1 MLTII
6 IAHAIILYNQNLFA
20 TFKLFHR
27 ISFVKNNN
35 EGALI
40 VLFLKKS
47 KIERQ
52 MMKEIKASAG
62 VGEFPFEDAKTIA
75 ELLTAYERGEV
86 FVSLAFFSPKNMALF
101 DKYPKLGD
109 NWDNIMIKY
118 KKQGLFP
125 NWDIVLIDD

>member
-1 MLTII
+1 ML
-6 IAHAIILYNQNLFA
+6 F
-20 TFKLFHR
+20 FK
-27 ISFVKNNN
+27 K
-35 EGALI
+35 A
-40 VLFLKKS
+40 

-62 VGEFPFEDAKTIA
+62 VDEFPFEDAKIIA
-75 ELLTAYERGEV
+75 ELLTAYERGKV

-101 DKYPKLGD
+101 DKYPKLGE